1 MSRLPANNEG
11 PRHSTALPEPIE
23 RADSAQ
29 SEAQLRAIAEQMPCV
44 LWTTDL
50 NLRFT
55 SSYGAGLKGLGLSP
69 GQAVGVLVADFF
81 EGQAEREI
89 QLDKHRRACAG
100 EAVSYETNAFGRSY
114 LTYLEPLRDDAGSI
128 TGALGVAFEITER
141 KRAQEALQHS
151 ESYLRLIIG
160 QVPGA
165 IWSTDRNLRFTSFH
179 ANERDDLALKPR
191 HVNGM
196 ALQDFFT
203 SETEREESVAAHQR
217 ACAGETVL
225 YESTVYGREY
235 FNYLEP
241 LRNAGDEIIGVLGIA
256 LDITQRRRTEAALRA
271 SEEKYHRFFEEN
283 LAGYYRMSADG
294 KLLECNPAF
303 ARMFGFSSQ
312 EEALDAEVAPIYPN
326 PQAIQE
332 FIALVAGRKR
342 LEQHS
347 RSLRAK
353 DGRPVRV
360 LENAIGAFDDSGNL
374 REIRGYLIDD
384 TEHWRAEEQFRQV
397 QRMDAVGRLAGG
409 VAHDFNNLLTVIN
422 GYSELALKKLRETD
436 PVHRDLREI
445 IKAGEKATDLV
456 QRLLAFSRQQPTEPR
471 SLDLNLVITDSA
483 RMIERLIGEDITL
496 ETRLQPALATARAD
510 AGQIN
515 QILVNLA
522 VNAKDAMPAG
532 GRLLIETAD
541 VEVNAVFAAARPGL
555 APGKYVLLTVT
566 DTGTGIDAETIQHI
580 FEPFFTTKPAGEG
593 VGLGLSTVYGIVK
606 QNGGWIG
613 VRSEPGQGAAFR
625 IYWPQAE
632 PGLASAETA
641 RRAPDI
647 QPGTETIL
655 LVEDQEQVRRIVRD
669 VLQGCGYRVLTC
681 QDGPSALRFVQ
692 TDSTAIDLL
701 LTDVVMP
708 GMSGPELAERLRRL
722 RPQIRI
728 LYMSG
733 YSGDAIARRG
743 VREPGV
749 AYLPKPFS
757 AADLSGKVRQV
768 LSM

>member
-1 MSRLPANNEG
+1 MSRLHANNEA
-11 PRHSTALPEPIE
+11 PHQPAPLSESIE
-23 RADSAQ
+23 RAGAAQ
-29 SEAQLRAIAEQMPCV
+29 NEALLRAIAEQMPCV

-55 SSYGAGLKGLGLSP
+55 SFHGAGLKHLGLKP
-69 GQAVGVLVADFF
+69 GQMVGLLVSDFM
-81 EGQAEREI
+81 EEQAEKDF
-89 QLDKHRRACAG
+89 QLEKHRRACAG
-100 EAVSYETNAFGRSY
+100 EAVSYETKAFGRSY
-114 LTYLEPLRDDAGSI
+114 LTCLEPLRNETGTI
-128 TGALGVAFEITER
+128 TGALGVALDITEST
-141 KRAQEALQHS
+141 RAREALQHS
-151 ESYLRLIIG
+151 ETYLRLVIG

-179 ANERDDLALKPR
+179 ANEREDLALKPH
-191 HVNGM
+191 HVPGM
-196 ALQDFFT
+196 TLAEFFA
-203 SETEREESVAAHQR
+203 SDAERQESLAAHQR
-217 ACAGETVL
+217 ACAGETVA
-225 YESTVYGREY
+225 YESTVYDRQY
-235 FNYLEP
+235 FTYLEP
-241 LRNAGDEIIGVLGIA
+241 LRNAAGDIVGVLGIA
-256 LDITQRRRTEAALRA
+256 VDITLRRQAEAALRA

-283 LAGYYRMSADG
+283 LAGYYRMSAAG

-303 ARMFGFSSQ
+303 ARMFGFASQ
-312 EEALDAEVAPIYPN
+312 QEALERDVTLLYPT
-326 PQAIQE
+326 PQAVQE
-332 FIALVAGRKR
+332 FVALVAGRKR

-353 DGRPVRV
+353 DGRPIRV
-360 LENAIGAFDDSGNL
+360 LENAIAAFDDKGKL
-374 REIRGYLIDD
+374 TEIRGYLIDD
-384 TEHWRAEEQFRQV
+384 SEHWRAEEQFRQV

-422 GYSELALKKLRETD
+422 GYSELALKRLKETD
-436 PVHRDLREI
+436 PLHRDLREI
-445 IKAGEKATDLV
+445 IKAGEKATELV

-496 ETRLQPALATARAD
+496 EMRLQSSLPAARAD

-522 VNAKDAMPAG
+522 VNAKDAMQAG

-541 VEVNAVFAAARPGL
+541 VEVSAIFAAARPGL
-555 APGKYVLLTVT
+555 VPGKYVLLTVS
-566 DTGTGIDAETIQHI
+566 DTGTGIDAETMQHI

-613 VRSEPGQGAAFR
+613 VRSEPRQGATFR
-625 IYWPQAE
+625 IYWPQAA
-632 PGLASAETA
+632 PGLAPAETA
-641 RRAPDI
+641 PRTPAV

-655 LVEDQEQVRRIVRD
+655 LVEDQDQVRRIVRD

-681 QDGPSALRFVQ
+681 ADGPSALQFVES
-692 TDSTAIDLL
+692 DPTAIDLL

-733 YSGDAIARRG
+733 YSGDTIAKRG

-749 AYLPKPFS
+749 AYLSKPFS
-757 AADLSGKVRQV
+757 AADLSAKVREV
-768 LSM
+768 LA